1 MIMKP
6 AADENWWMSIFD
18 DVYLQTDARS
28 VCDDQLT
35 YDEVSF
41 LESGL
46 NISKHWQILDL
57 CGGQGRHALEL
68 SRRGFFNI
76 TVFDYSDY
84 LLSNGKKNADRENL
98 AVTFVRGDARYIGLQ
113 DGGFDFIML
122 MGSSF
127 GYFIH
132 EGENRKILA
141 ESFRLLT
148 SQGTILLDL
157 PDKNHVIKNFKPR
170 ACHRANDQL
179 EIIRDRKLEKGVIY
193 CRERVINAS
202 NNCIRDNVY
211 STRLYSQ
218 QHIQG
223 ILQDVGFHDVRFKTD
238 FMRRDKLGDYGCM
251 TNRMI
256 VLASKG

>member
-1 MIMKP
+1 MKHS
-6 AADENWWMSIFD
+6 ADENWWMSIFD
-18 DVYLQTDARS
+18 DLYLQTDARS
-28 VCDDQLT
+28 VCDDRLT
-35 YDEVSF
+35 RQEAGF

-46 NISKHWQILDL
+46 KISKHWQILDL

-76 TVFDYSDY
+76 TVFDYSEF
-84 LLSNGKKNADRENL
+84 LLLNGRKNADRENL
-98 AVTFVRGDARYIGLQ
+98 PVTFVRGDARYIGLQ

-132 EGENRKILA
+132 EGENRKILT

-148 SQGTILLDL
+148 TEGIILLDL

-170 ACHRANDQL
+170 ARHRANDQL
-179 EIIRDRKLEKGVIY
+179 DVIRERKMEKDIIY
-193 CRERVINAS
+193 CRERVMNVS
-202 NNCIRDNVY
+202 NDCIRDNVY
-211 STRLYSQ
+211 CTRLYSQ
-218 QHIQG
+218 RQIQD
-223 ILQDVGFHDVRFKTD
+223 ILQDVGFYDVQFKTD

-256 VLASKG
+256 VMASKS

>member
-1 MIMKP
+1 MKHT
-6 AADENWWMSIFD
+6 ADENWWMSIFD

-35 YDEVSF
+35 HEEVDF

-46 NISKHWQILDL
+46 KISKRWHILDL
-57 CGGQGRHALEL
+57 CGGQGRHAIEL
-68 SRRGFFNI
+68 SRRGYANI
-76 TVFDYSDY
+76 TVFDYSGY

-113 DGGFDFIML
+113 DGGFDFVML

-132 EGENRKILA
+132 ESENRKILK

-148 SQGTILLDL
+148 PEGTILLDL
-157 PDKNHVIKNFKPR
+157 PDKNHVIKNFQSR
-170 ACHRANDQL
+170 AHHRANDQI
-179 EIIRDRKLEKGVIY
+179 EVIRERKLEKDVIY
-193 CRERVINAS
+193 CRERVMDTS
-202 NNCIRDNVY
+202 GQSIRDKVY
-211 STRLYSQ
+211 CTRLYSRQ
-218 QHIQG
+218 SIQD
-223 ILQDVGFHDVRFKTD
+223 ILQDIGFHDVRFKTD

-256 VLASKG
+256 VLASKS

>member
-1 MIMKP
+1 MKP
-6 AADENWWMSIFD
+6 VADKNWWMSIFD

-35 YDEVSF
+35 REEVGF

-46 NISKHWQILDL
+46 NISKHWRILDL
-57 CGGQGRHALEL
+57 CGGQGRHALGL

-84 LLSNGKKNADRENL
+84 LLSNGKKKAARENL
-98 AVTFVRGDARYIGLQ
+98 AVKFVRGDARYIGLRNSS
-113 DGGFDFIML
+113 FDFIML

-132 EGENRKILA
+132 EGENKKILA

-148 SQGTILLDL
+148 SRGTLLLDL

-170 ACHRANDQL
+170 ACHRANDRL
-179 EIIRDRKLEKGVIY
+179 EVIRERKLEQDVIY
-193 CRERVINAS
+193 CRERVITAS
-202 NNCIRDNVY
+202 NTCIRDKVY
-211 STRLYSQ
+211 CTRLYSQ
-218 QHIQG
+218 RHIQD
-223 ILQDVGFHDVRFKTD
+223 ILRDVGFHHVQFKTD
-238 FMRRDKLGDYGCM
+238 FMRRDQLGDYGCM

-256 VLASKG
+256 VLANKDG